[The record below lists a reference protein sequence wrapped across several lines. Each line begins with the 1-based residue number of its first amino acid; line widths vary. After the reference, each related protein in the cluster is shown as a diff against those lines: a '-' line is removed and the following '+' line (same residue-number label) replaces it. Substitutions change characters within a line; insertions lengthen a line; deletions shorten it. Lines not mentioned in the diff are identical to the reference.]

1 MIDMKVK
8 PTIAPPWIQYVNK
21 LIALFGE
28 DPDID
33 ISYDNDSHL
42 VMLKVNNQ
50 AKADAI
56 DHLLPAA
63 KQFGNVTLVISVVP
77 SNTSDTKAD
86 LYNIAFDGNPAFSYV
101 KHVDGVFT
109 NPITYVV
116 FNKEVVQYYNDDL
129 GDVNGNCTTL
139 YQDIA
144 KDLFDDEGV
153 YFCTDSREPNK

>member
-1 MIDMKVK
+1 MIDTKVK

-77 SNTSDTKAD
+77 SNMSDTKAD
-86 LYNIAFDGNPAFSYV
+86 LYTIAFDGNPAFSYV
-101 KHVDGVFT
+101 KQVDGVFT